1 MKQFYIF
8 ILVFSF
14 GYFGFAQFTSI
25 QLELVDP
32 LVGTPTAT
40 NWEPENTSNDEGLNA
55 IFAST
60 NVYNYY
66 NVYPTANLSG
76 NGYAAFCII
85 YCDSADVSQLIS
97 DLNNYNTV
105 VAYAREEI
113 VEGVMV
119 NVLDLAL
126 VDENIGV
133 QTGTNGN
140 NVITTNDT
148 GLSQIFENFNVRE
161 YNLYLDGPADTNY
174 SLVCDCD
181 AQLLKTELENYSAVV
196 ANTWNVNYV
205 QLLSINEVQ
214 KTTVNIHP
222 NPFKE
227 KVNIEINKSIE
238 SIMLYSILGKQVYK
252 STSIIDFES
261 FTSNLKSGVYL
272 LKLMTTEGES
282 ITKKLIKS

>member
-1 MKQFYIF
+1 
-8 ILVFSF
+8 
-14 GYFGFAQFTSI
+14 
-25 QLELVDP
+25 
-32 LVGTPTAT
+32 
-40 NWEPENTSNDEGLNA
+40 
-55 IFAST
+55 
-60 NVYNYY
+60 
-66 NVYPTANLSG
+66 
-76 NGYAAFCII
+76 
-85 YCDSADVSQLIS
+85 
-97 DLNNYNTV
+97 
-105 VAYAREEI
+105 
-113 VEGVMV
+113 MV
-119 NVLDLAL
+119 NVLNLAL